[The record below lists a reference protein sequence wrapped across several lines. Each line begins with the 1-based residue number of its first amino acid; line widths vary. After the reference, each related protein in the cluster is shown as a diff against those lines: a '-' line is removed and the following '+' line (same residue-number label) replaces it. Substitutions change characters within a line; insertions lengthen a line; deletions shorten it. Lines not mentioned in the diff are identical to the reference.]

1 MARQDGGEVR
11 NTISGGIQHGP
22 VLQARDIVNPT
33 FVTNQAAAAPVA
45 LAQLPSLA
53 AGFTGRDDELA
64 QFAALLNPAGQAGAV
79 VVSAVAGLAGVGKTA
94 LAVQAAHAARSSGWF
109 PGGVLFIDLH
119 GYDENPVQAGQA
131 LDALLRALGVPGEYI
146 PEGAEQRAGL
156 YRSELAQLDD
166 PVLLIADNASTEAQ
180 VRLLLPG
187 PGPHRVIITSRHTLA
202 GLGARLLDITVLD
215 QAAAVELLDR
225 ALRAGRP
232 ADSRIRSDS
241 DAAGRLAQV
250 CGGLPLALQIT
261 AALLVADPPLTAAEL
276 ASELAD
282 EVRRLETLR
291 YDDGAGMAAPSVA
304 AAFELSYRGLD
315 QDAALLFWLMPAD
328 PGPDISTDAAAALT
342 GWQPHKARTVLGRL
356 VKAHLVESSASAS
369 GRWRMHDLLRL
380 YARQIPGAVAGE
392 RVAAID
398 RLLAWYLHHA
408 GAADAHLRA
417 LPGSAVPAEFTDRD
431 VALAWLDAQ
440 RLNLI
445 AAVVM
450 ASESGRDETAIMLP
464 LSLVNYLL
472 WRRRFDELL
481 MILPVSR
488 DSARRCGSR
497 RDEAR
502 ALTCLGL
509 ALWETRRF
517 DDAASA
523 HRNAVALF
531 SDVGDRHSEGVALNN
546 LGNALRA
553 ETQFEEAIQAHQA
566 AVAIFQET
574 GDRQGEG
581 MALNNLGVALQDAGQ
596 FEEAIAAHQ
605 AAAVIYSNIADK
617 NHLGTALGNLGAV
630 WIRMRKFAEA
640 IGACRDALAIFRET
654 GDLHSE
660 GTALCNL
667 GLALQ
672 ETGQFEEAIGC
683 YEQDI
688 AVCRETG
695 DRYGESQAL
704 DNLGRTYRE
713 MKQPGRAAE
722 HWREA
727 AAIMCEVGNQ
737 EETDRLEQLAVTAR
751 IV

>member
-1 MARQDGGEVR
+1 MARKDAGEVR

-45 LAQLPSLA
+45 LAQLPPLA

-64 QFAALLNPAGQAGAV
+64 QFAALLNPAGEAGAV

-119 GYDENPVQAGQA
+119 GYDENLVQAGQA
-131 LDALLRALGVPGEYI
+131 LDALLRALGIRGEDV
-146 PEGAEQRAGL
+146 PEGMEARSGL
-156 YRSELAQLDD
+156 YRSELAQIIE
-166 PVLLIADNASTEAQ
+166 PVLIVADNASTETQ
-180 VRLLLPG
+180 VRPLLPG

-202 GLGARLLDITVLD
+202 GLGARLLDVTVLD
-215 QAAAVELLDR
+215 PAAAMKLLDR
-225 ALRAGRP
+225 VLRAARP
-232 ADSRIRSDS
+232 ADDRIRGDP

-261 AALLVADPPLTAAEL
+261 AALLAADPPLTAAEL
-276 ASELAD
+276 AGELAD

-291 YDDGAGMAAPSVA
+291 YDDGSGIAAPSVA
-304 AAFELSYRGLD
+304 AAFELSYRELD
-315 QDAALLFWLMPAD
+315 QDAALLFRLMPAD
-328 PGPDISTDAAAALT
+328 PGPDISTEAAAALT
-342 GWQPHKARTVLGRL
+342 GCQPRQARAVLGRL
-356 VKAHLVESSASAS
+356 AKAHLVESSASAP

-380 YARQIPGAVAGE
+380 YARQIPGTVSGE
-392 RVAAID
+392 RAEAVD
-398 RLLAWYLHHA
+398 RLLAWYLRQA

-417 LPGSAVPAEFTDRD
+417 LPGTAVPAEFADRD

-472 WRRRFDELL
+472 WRRRLDELL
-481 MILPVSR
+481 MTVSMSR
-488 DSARRCGSR
+488 DSARRRGSR

-546 LGNALRA
+546 LGNALR
-553 ETQFEEAIQAHQA
+553 EENRCEEAIQAHESA
-566 AVAIFQET
+566 AAIFEEA
-574 GDRQGEG
+574 GDRRSEG
-581 MALNNLGVALQDAGQ
+581 MALNNLGVALQKAGQ
-596 FEEAIAAHQ
+596 LDEAIDAHQ
-605 AAAVIYSNIADK
+605 AAAVIYRNIADK

-630 WIRMRKFAEA
+630 WMTMRKFAEA
-640 IGACRDALAIFRET
+640 IGASRDALAIFRET
-654 GDLHSE
+654 GDLQSE
-660 GTALCNL
+660 ATALHNL
-667 GLALQ
+667 GVALR
-672 ETGQFEEAIGC
+672 EMGQFEEAIDC
-683 YEQDI
+683 YERDI

-695 DRYGESQAL
+695 DQYGESQAL
-704 DNLGRTYRE
+704 YDLGLTYRE

-722 HWREA
+722 HWQKA
-727 AAIMCEVGNQ
+727 AAIMADVGNQ
-737 EETDRLEQLAVTAR
+737 KESARLEQLAITAE